1 MLLAFFGLRRYTWF
15 AVGRCQRL
23 GKECVEVALP
33 AIVVGQQ
40 DGDKFSCVACREIK
54 RKCDKK
60 SPCGRFGARSV

>member
-1 MLLAFFGLRRYTWF
+1 M
-15 AVGRCQRL
+15 
-23 GKECVEVALP
+23 EVALP

-40 DGDKFSCVACREIK
+40 DGGNFSCVACREIK